1 MDKVC
6 VYLDLLGF
14 SNYMN
19 ANFDDAILLVE
30 NYQNILQ
37 MGFSIEDGEFNSFSE
52 FLPFSDSIF
61 ILSTKEEANNFIK
74 DISHFLINCF
84 IFTAHAYTYPID
96 KNNPT
101 LVEIH
106 NIGFNI
112 EKKDVEVKEI
122 EKNWYPTIFK
132 GGVSFG
138 DVETFSQKGLH
149 DKIFFDQ
156 RNVAGKGIVSSVA
169 MEKLGRGPR
178 LFTDNS
184 FVNLLNDENRNKY
197 LLGHDNISEI
207 LWPIEIFL
215 EGNSVEHE
223 LLNSF
228 DKLMNP
234 AVNLWKAFEK
244 TPVGEIYFN
253 LLKLITLSAKR
264 YSILN
269 NQYEYFIRFL
279 KDYLERHQI
288 LYFYESLIDGA
299 SFFYDIGSGI
309 KK

>member
-101 LVEIH
+101 LVKIH
-106 NIGFNI
+106 NIGYNI

-132 GGVSFG
+132 GGVSYG
-138 DVETFSQKGLH
+138 DVETFKQKGLH
-149 DKIFFDQ
+149 DKQFFDQ
-156 RNVAGKGIVSSVA
+156 RNLAGKGIVSSVA

-178 LFTDNS
+178 LFTDS
-184 FVNLLNDENRNKY
+184 TFINLLNDENRNKFII
-197 LLGHDNISEI
+197 GHNNISEI
-207 LWPIEIFL
+207 LWPIEVFI
-215 EGNSVEHE
+215 EGNPIESEFQ
-223 LLNSF
+223 NNF
-228 DKLMNP
+228 DKLMHP
-234 AVNLWKAFEK
+234 AINLWRSYEK

-253 LLKLITLSAKR
+253 LIKIIALSGKR

-269 NQYEYFIRFL
+269 DNYGYFVQFL
-279 KDYLERHQI
+279 KDYLDRNKI
-288 LYFYESLIDGA
+288 LHFYESLIDSS
-299 SFFYDIGSGI
+299 SFN
-309 KK
+309 

>member
-1 MDKVC
+1 MDKIC
-6 VYLDLLGF
+6 TYLDLLGF

-19 ANFDDAILLVE
+19 TNFEDAMLLVE

-37 MGFSIEDGEFNSFSE
+37 MGFSVEDDEFSSFSD

-61 ILSTKEEANNFIK
+61 ILSTKEEANTFIK

-84 IFTAHAYTYPID
+84 LFTAHAYTYPID
-96 KNNPT
+96 KKNPT
-101 LVEIH
+101 LVEIQ
-106 NIGFNI
+106 NIGYNI
-112 EKKDVEVKEI
+112 EKKDIEVKKI

-178 LFTDNS
+178 LFTDNT
-184 FVNLLNDENRNKY
+184 FVSLLTNKNRNKY

-207 LWPIEIFL
+207 LWPIEVFL

-223 LLNSF
+223 LLNNF

-234 AVNLWKAFEK
+234 AISLWRAYEK

-269 NQYEYFIRFL
+269 DKNDYFIEFL
-279 KDYLERHQI
+279 KDYLDRNQI
-288 LYFYESLIDGA
+288 LYFYDSLIDAA
-299 SFFYDIGSGI
+299 SFNYDIVSGT